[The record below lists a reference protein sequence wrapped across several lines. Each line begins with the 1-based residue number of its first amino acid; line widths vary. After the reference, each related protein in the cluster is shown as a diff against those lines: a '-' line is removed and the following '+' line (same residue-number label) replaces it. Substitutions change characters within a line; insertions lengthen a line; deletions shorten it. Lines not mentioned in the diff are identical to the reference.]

1 MVLIIKHFS
10 CCFALLLL
18 IIVNFV
24 LLGIRYFYIIVNF
37 LQLYFEVQLSNIQIV
52 WFFPS
57 LILRFIKWDQG
68 SIIFPITKSIPWH
81 FILQGLVLFI
91 YFLSWL
97 LINWT
102 IPGFMWGWQV
112 FPLSLSNG
120 SFPALCS
127 FLTCMPSSVCGEM
140 GC

>member
-24 LLGIRYFYIIVNF
+24 LSGIRYFYIIVNF

-81 FILQGLVLFI
+81 LILQGLVLFI
-91 YFLSWL
+91 YFFSWL
-97 LINWT
+97 VINWT
-102 IPGFMWGWQV
+102 IPGFMWVWRV